1 MVLMILSG
9 QLLAVQFT
17 MVFRTEASAWNIHIK
32 DIYISITFDFRM
44 SDFIPDKRCRSE
56 CLNIILHSSAEYNT
70 FRLKFSIN
78 A

>member
-17 MVFRTEASAWNIHIK
+17 IRTEASAWNIHIK

-44 SDFIPDKRCRSE
+44 SDFISDKRCRSE